1 MMCARCGGFLVID
14 GWDGP
19 MDNVRERRLRTMRC
33 VNCGCIE
40 DPVIFENRL
49 ENRLI
54 ERSAICC
61 TTH

>member
-1 MMCARCGGFLVID
+1 MACARCGGLLVIEVW
-14 GWDGP
+14 GGLV
-19 MDNVRERRLRTMRC
+19 DNVREKLLRKMRC
-33 VNCGCIE
+33 VNCGSIE
-40 DPVIFENRL
+40 DSVIL